1 VLDRGRIIPVAFV
14 PEIYAVGPAVKD
26 WMPPRWGGWRLED
39 VWLEQTPRAA
49 QAAAGAGTGNN

>member
-14 PEIYAVGPAVKD
+14 PEIYGVGAAVKD

-39 VWLEQTPRAA
+39 VWLEQAPG
-49 QAAAGAGTGNN
+49 AGSSKSGTGNN